1 SRFEWGLIADIQAPD
16 LETKIAILNRNA
28 AEQSIPLP
36 SEVGHLIA
44 DRVKSNIRELEGC
57 LLRISAYSSITGR
70 PIDLAMAEEVLERIF
85 TSRERR
91 ITIDAIMRAVAK
103 HFEIRVSD
111 MKSKKRV
118 RSISFPRQ
126 IAMFIAR
133 THTKASLP
141 EIGRHFGGKDHTT
154 VIHSYNKIDRLI
166 KIDKETERHIQ
177 DIVNML
183 EE

>member
-1 SRFEWGLIADIQAPD
+1 
-16 LETKIAILNRNA
+16 
-28 AEQSIPLP
+28 
-36 SEVGHLIA
+36 
-44 DRVKSNIRELEGC
+44 
-57 LLRISAYSSITGR
+57 
-70 PIDLAMAEEVLERIF
+70 MAEEVLEKIF

-118 RSISFPRQ
+118 RSISVPRQ

-177 DIVNML
+177 DIVNVL